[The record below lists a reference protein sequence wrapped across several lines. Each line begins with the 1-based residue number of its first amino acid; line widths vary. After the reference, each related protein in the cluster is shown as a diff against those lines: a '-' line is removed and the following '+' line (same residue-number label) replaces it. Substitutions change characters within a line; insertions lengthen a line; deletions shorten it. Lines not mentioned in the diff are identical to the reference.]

1 MASDLIPSSIVAP
14 GFYGLNTQDAPS
26 SLPKEFCLVAY
37 NAVIDN
43 FGRLAARKGWEAI
56 NAASNDLG
64 SEIVGAVHEYVTTAG
79 ATELLVVGNNHIF
92 TLDGTTL
99 TSIYSDNNWLSNNWK
114 IVNFNDKAYFFQ
126 RGHTPLVYDGSTL
139 IKITS
144 HGSYSGTIQEA
155 NEVLSAYGRLWTADT
170 TTDKKTVKWSDS
182 LIGEA
187 WTGGA
192 SGTLSMES
200 VLTNGT
206 TPVVALAAFNGYLVN
221 FCENSIVIY
230 DGADDDPSTNLA
242 LLDVIDGIGCIAR
255 DSVVD
260 VGSDIFFLSNTGVRS
275 LGRVIDQKS
284 MPLNDVSA
292 NVRDSLITDVEA
304 NNNNGSGLKAA
315 YNPID
320 GFYIISLV
328 ELGRSYVFDL
338 KKRLEDNVCRITSW
352 GLAPNSFCNRRNNDF
367 IMGFAG
373 SVGRYSGYN
382 DNGNGYR
389 FVYRSS
395 YWTHDDAAVFK
406 ILKQARL
413 LVFGGAGETVAF
425 RWSIDF
431 DGIERGVLATLDTTG
446 TVSEY
451 NIAEY
456 GIGTYVNHD
465 DRLQTVKVA
474 LGGAGRVYQM
484 ELETIIG
491 TNPFSIQEIDVFAKI
506 GRMHNL

>member
-1 MASDLIPSSIVAP
+1 
-14 GFYGLNTQDAPS
+14 
-26 SLPKEFCLVAY
+26 
-37 NAVIDN
+37 
-43 FGRLAARKGWEAI
+43 
-56 NAASNDLG
+56 
-64 SEIVGAVHEYVTTAG
+64 
-79 ATELLVVGNNHIF
+79 
-92 TLDGTTL
+92 
-99 TSIYSDNNWLSNNWK
+99 
-114 IVNFNDKAYFFQ
+114 
-126 RGHTPLVYDGSTL
+126 
-139 IKITS
+139 
-144 HGSYSGTIQEA
+144 
-155 NEVLSAYGRLWTADT
+155 
-170 TTDKKTVKWSDS
+170 
-182 LIGEA
+182 
-187 WTGGA
+187 
-192 SGTLSMES
+192 MES

-206 TPVVALAAFNGYLVN
+206 TPIVALAAFNGYLVI

-413 LVFGGAGETVAF
+413 LVFGGAGSTVAF

-451 NIAEY
+451 GDDDEY
-456 GIGTYVNHD
+456 GIGTYVNHN